1 MAKIRVHE
9 LAKELNLTNKA
20 ILTKLKAMSIEVK
33 SHMSSLEDETVE
45 YIRLNI
51 FGNKQKDNS
60 AKPSTSVI
68 RRRKTNKN
76 EIPSSHQETGQSDAL
91 SQRNAIAKLPR
102 RDAEKAQIDIQT
114 NSFERVEENN
124 QDNSIKQET
133 VYSDKNSNTK
143 KSQKEYNSLDTGDVD
158 NSNSSTKQDSLF
170 NGQHKNNLIEEI
182 ESIETN
188 NSTSKINSYMSEKDS
203 HDHITDIYVSK
214 SAPSQN
220 NTTEEA
226 IATKSDEPDLAYLEK
241 ETKDKYEEHTNQ
253 NSHGELEK
261 IDSSDKEENQEDD
274 DDNTTIEENENS
286 DLEQDSLDQENNDL
300 SSGSDRKKKKKKK
313 QKKSEP
319 AKIIK
324 LAIPTPP
331 VPIPPPPVQV
341 PAEPSIKKR
350 DYADKTSGVRVVS
363 FEKDKGG
370 QQRERAG
377 YDKNR
382 TFNEKNRPTSEKE
395 RIFSDKDKSSLNR
408 DNRGEHKISE
418 RTFRPKGTTSFD
430 REQRLPF
437 DKEKSTNREQR
448 VPFDK
453 EKSTN
458 REQRVPFDKEK
469 STYREQRV
477 PFDKEK
483 STNREQR
490 VPFDKEK
497 STNREQRVPFDKEK
511 STYSPSGKFGNKID
525 TSFVKPRGSKKDV
538 AIDIPFVPIE
548 PLDKDDVKSKRNK
561 DKAKKKKW
569 SDEEDLSD
577 SAKLGQ
583 KKRKSVVEG
592 KDLYEQEVLAKK
604 LRKKDSKNKQ
614 RPKVQQKT
622 QITVPKAIKRRIKID
637 DTIELSE
644 LAKRMSIK
652 ANEMIQ
658 KLMGIGVMVTVNQTI
673 DFDTAALVAAE
684 FDYEVEKAAV
694 AEDMLSHANEADAP
708 ENLTSRPPVVTI
720 MGHVDHGKT
729 SLLDVIRKSKIT
741 TGEAGGITQHI
752 GAYSVQTPKGG
763 IVTFLDTPGHA
774 AFTSMRSRGAKV
786 TDIVVL
792 VVAADDGVM
801 PQTVEA
807 INHSKAAAV
816 PVVVAVNKMDKPN
829 ADPEKVMR
837 ELADHGLLSEEW
849 GGDVIFAQV
858 SAKKKQG
865 IDELLDLI
873 LLQAEVLELKANPD
887 RLAKGH
893 VVEARL
899 DAGRGP
905 IATVLVQQGT
915 LKTGQPVVCGLHSGK
930 IRIMTDDMGKN
941 IESAGPSTPV
951 EIVGLSGVPEA
962 GDEFIALASEKD
974 AKNISESRMQK
985 ERAKE
990 LAKKSR
996 ANLEKLFAN
1005 MGSDQA
1011 KQLKLIIK
1019 ADVHGSLEAINESLI
1034 KLSQEEVD
1042 VKIVHSGTG
1051 AINESDVSLAAVSDA
1066 IIIGFNVRPTAK
1078 VREMAKEENV
1088 DMRFYDIIYNV
1099 INDIK
1104 TALTGLMPSTF
1115 HEIIIGSAEVRDI
1128 FVIPGKGTIA
1138 GCFVQ
1143 DGKVARGEK
1152 IRLLRDGVIKCDSS
1166 LSSLRRFK
1174 DDAKEVTQ
1182 GYECGIGIEKFND
1195 IKVGDIIECYEV
1207 EERKASIENLKEST
1221 T

>member
-20 ILTKLKAMSIEVK
+20 ILTKLKAMNIEVK

-45 YIRLNI
+45 HIKLNI
-51 FGNKQKDNS
+51 FGNKQKDQDS
-60 AKPSTSVI
+60 KTGTSVI
-68 RRRKTNKN
+68 RRRKKHKN
-76 EIPSSHQETGQSDAL
+76 EISSSHPEIRRTEQPSSDRDDNYEDMLADNKPIVEVEPLTVDLSKDSNEYKEGQKQNSSIDNKAIQEDNVNKKDKELNPNKLSDDKIQQDKDNYDEKML
-91 SQRNAIAKLPR
+91 SE
-102 RDAEKAQIDIQT
+102 AEKSAHNEG
-114 NSFERVEENN
+114 NSG
-124 QDNSIKQET
+124 SLSQET
-133 VYSDKNSNTK
+133 VSHDADSLAAED
-143 KSQKEYNSLDTGDVD
+143 KSQKSEGITETSKYSEEYRVSKEEITRNESSKDKENSEETVSISKNDVAAD
-158 NSNSSTKQDSLF
+158 QDDDRQNSNEETSDS
-170 NGQHKNNLIEEI
+170 
-182 ESIETN
+182 
-188 NSTSKINSYMSEKDS
+188 
-203 HDHITDIYVSK
+203 
-214 SAPSQN
+214 
-220 NTTEEA
+220 
-226 IATKSDEPDLAYLEK
+226 
-241 ETKDKYEEHTNQ
+241 
-253 NSHGELEK
+253 
-261 IDSSDKEENQEDD
+261 
-274 DDNTTIEENENS
+274 
-286 DLEQDSLDQENNDL
+286 EQDNDA
-300 SSGSDRKKKKKKK
+300 SSGNDKKKKRKKK

-324 LAIPTPP
+324 LAE
-331 VPIPPPPVQV
+331 PPPPLV
-341 PAEPSIKKR
+341 PVSPAPKKR
-350 DYADKTSGVRVVS
+350 EYVEKISSVKNLSSDREKTSHNRERTVY
-363 FEKDKGG
+363 EKDKSMAD
-370 QQRERAG
+370 RERAPYNRG
-377 YDKNR
+377 ERTGSETTFQHKGKTAFDKDKAGNSDRER
-382 TFNEKNRPTSEKE
+382 TPFDRDKIATKD
-395 RIFSDKDKSSLNR
+395 RILSDKDTL
-408 DNRGEHKISE
+408 
-418 RTFRPKGTTSFD
+418 
-430 REQRLPF
+430 
-437 DKEKSTNREQR
+437 STNRER
-448 VPFDK
+448 TP
-453 EKSTN
+453 STN
-458 REQRVPFDKEK
+458 RERTPSDREK
-469 STYREQRV
+469 SV
-477 PFDKEK
+477 
-483 STNREQR
+483 
-490 VPFDKEK
+490 
-497 STNREQRVPFDKEK
+497 
-511 STYSPSGKFGNKID
+511 YSPSGRSG
-525 TSFVKPRGSKKDV
+525 VKSESAFSKTRNKKDV
-538 AIDIPFVPIE
+538 ISDIPFIPIE
-548 PLDKDDVKSKRNK
+548 PSDKDDAKSKRK
-561 DKAKKKKW
+561 KLKVKKKKW
-569 SDEEDLSD
+569 GEDEDLS
-577 SAKLGQ
+577 SEEKVGQ

-592 KDLYEQEVLAKK
+592 KDLYEQGFLAKK
-604 LRKKDSKNKQ
+604 SRKKDSKNRQ
-614 RPKVQQKT
+614 RPKPQQKT

-637 DTIELSE
+637 ETIELSE

-658 KLMGIGVMVTVNQTI
+658 KLMGMGIMVTVNQTI

-694 AEDMLSHANEADAP
+694 AEDMLSHANEADDP
-708 ENLTSRPPVVTI
+708 DNLIPRSPVVTI

-752 GAYSVQTPKGG
+752 GAYSVETPNGG
-763 IVTFLDTPGHA
+763 VVTFLDTPGHA
-774 AFTSMRSRGAKV
+774 AFTSMRSRGAKI

-807 INHSKAAAV
+807 INHSKAAGV
-816 PVVVAVNKMDKPN
+816 PVVVAVNKIDKPD
-829 ADPEKVMR
+829 ADPERVMR
-837 ELADHGLLSEEW
+837 ELSDHGLLSEEW
-849 GGDVIFAQV
+849 GGDVIFAKV
-858 SAKKKQG
+858 SAKKRQG

-873 LLQAEVLELKANPD
+873 LLQAEVLELKANPN

-905 IATVLVQQGT
+905 VATVLVQQGT

-930 IRIMTDDMGKN
+930 IRLMTDDMGKN
-941 IESAGPSTPV
+941 MDTAGPSTPV

-1019 ADVHGSLEAINESLI
+1019 ADVHGSLEALNDSLI

-1042 VKIVHSGTG
+1042 IKIVHSGTG

-1066 IIIGFNVRPTAK
+1066 IIIGFNVRPTPK
-1078 VREMAKEENV
+1078 VREMAKDENV

-1115 HEIIIGSAEVRDI
+1115 HEIIIGRAEVRDI

-1182 GYECGIGIEKFND
+1182 GYECGIGIERFND
-1195 IKVGDIIECYEV
+1195 LKVGDIIECYEV
-1207 EERKASIENLKEST
+1207 EERKASIESLKEST
-1221 T
+1221 TSPAENE